1 MAVALA
7 FFAVGVA
14 AQDVVR
20 VGSKAD
26 NEGAFLGQVVLQVLK
41 HEGIPVVDH
50 TQLGPTSIVRRALL
64 GGDLDVYPEY
74 TGNAA
79 FFFHRESDPAFRD
92 AAKAY
97 ALAASLDRVNH
108 VTWLKPAP
116 ADNHWAIGVRRDVAE
131 ANGLRSLVDF
141 ARWVGGEG
149 IARKRAPATEGP
161 VAEGGSGPG
170 RRGFGGSDGVDSGL
184 RAPPDG
190 GADSGLRA
198 RSGGGASSDLRAGSG
213 GGASSVLLAGSAEF
227 VESDAALP
235 AFQKAYGFTLR
246 GDQLLVLAGGDT
258 SATIK
263 AAAEGISGVNASM
276 VYSTDGAIAV
286 TGLVV
291 LEDPKHVEMVYQP
304 APVVRDAVLKR
315 YPAMRGALEA
325 AFAPLT
331 VERLRAL
338 NARTQ
343 INGEDASK
351 VAADYLR
358 TEGLVR

>member
-1 MAVALA
+1 MVLCLA
-7 FFAVGVA
+7 TLVCGVH
-14 AQDVVR
+14 AQSAVR

-26 NEGAFLGQVVLQVLK
+26 NEGALLGQIVLQVLR
-41 HEGIPVVDH
+41 HEGIPVVDR

-64 GGDLDVYPEY
+64 NGDLDIYPEY

-97 ALAASLDRVNH
+97 ALAASLDLAANRLV
-108 VTWLKPAP
+108 WLAPAP
-116 ADNHWAIGVRRDVAE
+116 ADNHWAIGVRADVATRE
-131 ANGLRSLVDF
+131 RLRTLADF
-141 ARWVGGEG
+141 ARWV
-149 IARKRAPATEGP
+149 R
-161 VAEGGSGPG
+161 
-170 RRGFGGSDGVDSGL
+170 
-184 RAPPDG
+184 
-190 GADSGLRA
+190 
-198 RSGGGASSDLRAGSG
+198 GGGK
-213 GGASSVLLAGSAEF
+213 VLLAGSAEF

-235 AFQKAYGFTLR
+235 AFQSAYDFRLR

-263 AAAEGISGVNASM
+263 AAAEGTSGVNASM

-291 LEDPKHVEMVYQP
+291 LDDPKHVEMVYQP
-304 APVVRDAVLKR
+304 APVVREEVLQR
-315 YPAMRGALEA
+315 YPAIRMPLEA
-325 AFAPLT
+325 AFRPLT
-331 VERLRAL
+331 VEVLRKL

-343 INGEDASK
+343 IDGEDAGA

-358 TEGLVR
+358 TEGLLK

>member
-1 MAVALA
+1 M
-7 FFAVGVA
+7 
-14 AQDVVR
+14 
-20 VGSKAD
+20 
-26 NEGAFLGQVVLQVLK
+26 
-41 HEGIPVVDH
+41 
-50 TQLGPTSIVRRALL
+50 
-64 GGDLDVYPEY
+64 
-74 TGNAA
+74 
-79 FFFHRESDPAFRD
+79 
-92 AAKAY
+92 
-97 ALAASLDRVNH
+97 
-108 VTWLKPAP
+108 
-116 ADNHWAIGVRRDVAE
+116 
-131 ANGLRSLVDF
+131 
-141 ARWVGGEG
+141 
-149 IARKRAPATEGP
+149 
-161 VAEGGSGPG
+161 
-170 RRGFGGSDGVDSGL
+170 
-184 RAPPDG
+184 
-190 GADSGLRA
+190 
-198 RSGGGASSDLRAGSG
+198 
-213 GGASSVLLAGSAEF
+213 LAGSAEF

>member
-1 MAVALA
+1 MLLLSLGAS
-7 FFAVGVA
+7 
-14 AQDVVR
+14 AQEAVR

-41 HEGIPVVDH
+41 REGIPVVDR

-97 ALAASLDRVNH
+97 ALAASLDKVNH

-131 ANGLRSLVDF
+131 AEGLRSLVDF
-141 ARWVGGEG
+141 ARWVNGGAAVTP
-149 IARKRAPATEGP
+149 IARERAPT
-161 VAEGGSGPG
+161 
-170 RRGFGGSDGVDSGL
+170 
-184 RAPPDG
+184 
-190 GADSGLRA
+190 GA
-198 RSGGGASSDLRAGSG
+198 GASGRED
-213 GGASSVLLAGSAEF
+213 VLLAGSAEF

-235 AFQKAYGFTLR
+235 AFQQAYGFTLR
-246 GDQLLVLAGGDT
+246 GEQLLVLAGGDT

-304 APVVRDAVLKR
+304 AAVVRDAVLKR

-343 INGEDASK
+343 IDGEDASV

-358 TEGLVR
+358 SIGPTK

>member
-1 MAVALA
+1 VLLWVLLCFSTGA
-7 FFAVGVA
+7 F
-14 AQDVVR
+14 AQVR

-41 HEGIPVVDH
+41 HAGIPVVDH

-92 AAKAY
+92 ATQAY

-141 ARWVGGEG
+141 ARWVGD
-149 IARKRAPATEGP
+149 
-161 VAEGGSGPG
+161 AEG
-170 RRGFGGSDGVDSGL
+170 
-184 RAPPDG
+184 
-190 GADSGLRA
+190 
-198 RSGGGASSDLRAGSG
+198 
-213 GGASSVLLAGSAEF
+213 VLLAGSAEF

-235 AFQKAYGFTLR
+235 AFQTAYGFTLR

-291 LEDPKHVEMVYQP
+291 LDDPKHVEMVYQP

-351 VAADYLR
+351 VAADYLH
-358 TEGLVR
+358 TEGLLK

>member
-1 MAVALA
+1 MLLWVLLCFCTGA
-7 FFAVGVA
+7 F
-14 AQDVVR
+14 AQVR

-41 HEGIPVVDH
+41 HAGIPVVDH

-92 AAKAY
+92 AAQAY

-141 ARWVGGEG
+141 ARWVGGD
-149 IARKRAPATEGP
+149 
-161 VAEGGSGPG
+161 AEG
-170 RRGFGGSDGVDSGL
+170 
-184 RAPPDG
+184 
-190 GADSGLRA
+190 
-198 RSGGGASSDLRAGSG
+198 
-213 GGASSVLLAGSAEF
+213 VLLAGSAEF

-291 LEDPKHVEMVYQP
+291 LDDPKHVEMVYQP

-343 INGEDASK
+343 INGEDASQ
-351 VAADYLR
+351 VAADYLH
-358 TEGLVR
+358 TEGLLK

>member
-1 MAVALA
+1 V
-7 FFAVGVA
+7 V
-14 AQDVVR
+14 AQDAVR

-26 NEGAFLGQVVLQVLK
+26 NEGAFLGQVVLRVLK

-79 FFFHRESDPAFRD
+79 FFFHRESDPSFRD

-108 VTWLKPAP
+108 VTWLRPAP
-116 ADNHWAIGVRRDVAE
+116 ADNHWAIGVRREVAV
-131 ANGLRSLVDF
+131 ANGLRSLADF
-141 ARWVGGEG
+141 ARWAGGGEG
-149 IARKRAPATEGP
+149 A
-161 VAEGGSGPG
+161 
-170 RRGFGGSDGVDSGL
+170 
-184 RAPPDG
+184 
-190 GADSGLRA
+190 
-198 RSGGGASSDLRAGSG
+198 RAGD
-213 GGASSVLLAGSAEF
+213 GAAQVLLAGSAEF

-304 APVVRDAVLKR
+304 APVVRDAVLAR

-343 INGEDASK
+343 INGEDASA

-358 TEGLVR
+358 SEGLTP

>member
-1 MAVALA
+1 MLLLSLGAS
-7 FFAVGVA
+7 
-14 AQDVVR
+14 AQEAVR

-41 HEGIPVVDH
+41 REGIPVVDR

-92 AAKAY
+92 ATKAY

-131 ANGLRSLVDF
+131 AEGLRSLVDF
-141 ARWVGGEG
+141 ARWVNGGAAVTP
-149 IARKRAPATEGP
+149 IARKRAPT
-161 VAEGGSGPG
+161 
-170 RRGFGGSDGVDSGL
+170 
-184 RAPPDG
+184 
-190 GADSGLRA
+190 GA
-198 RSGGGASSDLRAGSG
+198 GASGRED
-213 GGASSVLLAGSAEF
+213 VLLAGSAEF

-235 AFQKAYGFTLR
+235 AFQQAYGFTLR
-246 GDQLLVLAGGDT
+246 GEQLLVLAGGDT

-304 APVVRDAVLKR
+304 APVVRDAVLMR

-343 INGEDASK
+343 IDGEDASV

-358 TEGLVR
+358 SIGPAK

>member
-1 MAVALA
+1 MLTCRSVLARDGCSPRLGPSRPGIARKRAPTWVFAIVCLLVAWCA
-7 FFAVGVA
+7 H
-14 AQDVVR
+14 AQTPIR

-26 NEGAFLGQVVLQVLK
+26 NEGAFLGQVILQVLK

-79 FFFHRESDPAFRD
+79 FFFHREHDAAFRD
-92 AAKAY
+92 AAQAY

-116 ADNHWAIGVRRDVAE
+116 ADNHWAIGVRKDVAE
-131 ANGLRSLVDF
+131 ANQLQSLLDF
-141 ARWVGGEG
+141 ARWANVTGAG
-149 IARKRAPATEGP
+149 IARKRAATGN
-161 VAEGGSGPG
+161 
-170 RRGFGGSDGVDSGL
+170 
-184 RAPPDG
+184 
-190 GADSGLRA
+190 ADQGI
-198 RSGGGASSDLRAGSG
+198 
-213 GGASSVLLAGSAEF
+213 LLAGSAEF

-304 APVVRDAVLKR
+304 APVVRDEVLKQ

-331 VERLRAL
+331 VERLREL

-351 VAADYLR
+351 VATDYLR
-358 TEGLVR
+358 EQGLTR

>member
-1 MAVALA
+1 MLTCRSVLARDGCSPHLGPSRPGIARKRAPTRVFAIVCLLVAWCA
-7 FFAVGVA
+7 H
-14 AQDVVR
+14 AQTPIR

-26 NEGAFLGQVVLQVLK
+26 NEGAFLGQVILQVLK

-79 FFFHRESDPAFRD
+79 FFFHREHDAAFRD
-92 AAKAY
+92 AAQAY

-116 ADNHWAIGVRRDVAE
+116 ADNHWAIGVRKDVAE
-131 ANGLRSLVDF
+131 ANQLQSLLDF
-141 ARWVGGEG
+141 ARW
-149 IARKRAPATEGP
+149 ANPN
-161 VAEGGSGPG
+161 
-170 RRGFGGSDGVDSGL
+170 
-184 RAPPDG
+184 
-190 GADSGLRA
+190 
-198 RSGGGASSDLRAGSG
+198 
-213 GGASSVLLAGSAEF
+213 VLLAGSAEF

-235 AFQKAYGFTLR
+235 AFQKAYGFTLH
-246 GDQLLVLAGGDT
+246 GEQLLVLAGGDT

-304 APVVRDAVLKR
+304 APVVRDEVLKQ

-331 VERLRAL
+331 VERLREL

-358 TEGLVR
+358 EQGLTR

>member
-1 MAVALA
+1 MVCALDA
-7 FFAVGVA
+7 HAGDA
-14 AQDVVR
+14 VR

-41 HEGIPVVDH
+41 HAGIPVVDH

-79 FFFHRESDPAFRD
+79 FFFHRENDAAYRD

-97 ALAASLDRVNH
+97 ALAAQLDTVNH
-108 VTWLKPAP
+108 VTWLHPAP
-116 ADNHWAIGVRRDVAE
+116 ADNHWAIGVRKDVAA
-131 ANGLRSLVDF
+131 ANHLQSLADF
-141 ARWVGGEG
+141 ARW
-149 IARKRAPATEGP
+149 AN
-161 VAEGGSGPG
+161 
-170 RRGFGGSDGVDSGL
+170 
-184 RAPPDG
+184 
-190 GADSGLRA
+190 
-198 RSGGGASSDLRAGSG
+198 GGGD
-213 GGASSVLLAGSAEF
+213 VLLAGSAEF

-246 GDQLLVLAGGDT
+246 GEQLLVLAGGDT

-263 AAAEGISGVNASM
+263 AAAEGTSGVNASM

-291 LEDPKHVEMVYQP
+291 LDDPKHVEMVYQP
-304 APVVRDAVLKR
+304 APVVRDAVLKE
-315 YPAMRGALEA
+315 YPAMRGALDA

-331 VERLRAL
+331 VERLRAM

-343 INGEDASK
+343 IDGEDASK

-358 TEGLVR
+358 SEGLLK